1 MKTKII
7 SFCTLLMLTI
17 SCRSVEKMIDQG
29 DFDTALLK
37 SARKISGKQQLKKK
51 YVTAIEEAFQK
62 ATQNDLAAVK
72 SRYDS
77 DRASDWYQAI
87 QRIRKIESRQ
97 NTVSFLLPIVSSEG
111 YKANF
116 SFVRTDDLL
125 KNAISQFQDLTY
137 RDALDL
143 LETSRQG
150 SKADARKAYQ
160 TFARLWEFNGEYLN
174 ARRLQQEAEE
184 LGITHVAV
192 RIENATYQYIPES
205 ILQEILDRNFVNE
218 KWIQYH
224 LEDAIPLAD
233 REINLR
239 INRLDIGP
247 ERIQERFFVDTR
259 EIEDGFD
266 YVLDQNG
273 NVSKDSLGNDIKR
286 PRFKLIKARVVET
299 HQFKSAM
306 LSGRILNKNIVTGRL
321 EEVPFQSEMLFEH
334 FSASFQGDRRALS
347 PESRRFLG
355 ILPVPFPDNQQMVV
369 DLVHTLSPILR
380 DKVQKLNL
388 TV

>member
-7 SFCTLLMLTI
+7 YLFTLLIMTI

-51 YVTAIEEAFQK
+51 YVIAIEEAFHK
-62 ATQNDLAAVK
+62 ATENDMAAVK

-77 DRASDWYQAI
+77 DRAADWYQAI

-97 NTVSFLLPIVSSEG
+97 NTVSSLLPIVSSEG

-116 SFVRTDDLL
+116 SFVRTDGLL
-125 KNAISQFQDLTY
+125 KNAITQFQDLTY
-137 RDALDL
+137 RDALQL

-150 SKADARKAYQ
+150 SKANARKAYQ
-160 TFARLWEFNGEYLN
+160 TFARLWEFNEEYLD
-174 ARRLQQEAEE
+174 ARRLQQEAEQ
-184 LGITHVAV
+184 LGISHVAV
-192 RIENATYQYIPES
+192 RIENATYQYIPKS
-205 ILQEILDRNFVNE
+205 ILKEIIYRNFENE

-224 LEDAIPLAD
+224 LEDDVPLAD
-233 REINLR
+233 REITVL
-239 INRLDIGP
+239 INKLDIGP
-247 ERIQERFFVDTR
+247 ERVQERFFVDTK

-286 PRFKLIKARVVET
+286 PKFRLIKARVVET
-299 HQFKSAM
+299 HQFKSAI
-306 LSGRILNKNIVTGRL
+306 LSGRILNKNMVNGRL
-321 EEVPFQSEMLFEH
+321 EEVPFQSEVLFEH
-334 FSASFQGDRRALS
+334 FSAAFQGDRRALS

-355 ILPVPFPDNQQMVV
+355 ILPVPFPDNEQMVV
-369 DLVHTLSPILR
+369 DLVHTLSPIIR
-380 DKVQKLNL
+380 DKVRKLNL